1 MNYVKILSE
10 GLTTKVGD
18 ISTQFRFQLLNE
30 YRSPVDL
37 SSHTVTIQIATDS
50 TALIQRV
57 LTPTD
62 AVNGV
67 VTFSFEA
74 DDSIGYGQR
83 DIEFIVEG
91 SVNEREVYPSDG
103 YLRMNIQPNLLD
115 RDGSEEI
122 RVSLLDVQTKA
133 SEAADYANEQGDYAK
148 AAGDSAI
155 SEWENP
161 VNTFDDLVTV
171 YPSPTLGDT
180 AQTLDN
186 GHIYRFNGTEW
197 KYIQGYGATAIAD
210 INAKLEEFEQQT
222 QTLQNGL
229 NVLSSDQ
236 ASPLKV
242 EFYGV
247 TRANLLGKVGNFEKD
262 SNGDGVADGWGKWLM
277 GSTATLETGTF
288 GTKAQRITSTSSDTG
303 TTRFIS
309 KDVNLK
315 AGKHYLFAVNVSTD
329 ESSTGRI
336 KFTSANLDFTNSGV
350 KYQKYTPSSDET
362 RTIYLY
368 NVNAIGTVGWVQF
381 DGARLIE
388 ISQATYDKIGD
399 LSLIGKDQEYVEKA
413 FPYVSGVQSVVN
425 PVIRVAGANLLPPFY
440 EWELDENANIISPY
454 KLELNATGNFQES
467 YYDLEVLPNQE
478 YYYQIEGMSEN
489 GRIIARCLDIDKNA
503 LTTIFAEGTLTTTSN
518 TSYIRIEVDNGGYGA
533 GTFTFSQPMLT
544 LGSEPRPFVPKNDS
558 YLYAYKVNEETGE
571 NEPLILAGNEDKK
584 DISYYNED
592 KRRWEKRGHFK
603 VDDMLDGSR
612 DWTYNRDNAGFKNFI
627 IRTFDMN
634 TTSGHTPIVSKFD
647 GSLVDRVYSS
657 TTPNTTYFSDGHLY
671 LTIYDAETGF
681 TEEMTPSTDLIK
693 SYFYGYFYRGD
704 GTTHSWRPIGDTD
717 DTRLTTTLPTSPSPT
732 MLDGTIQPYKLTY
745 QLAEPIVE
753 EVRVEGD
760 LSIQG
765 SSQISVGEGVI
776 VREEVVPAYDAPN
789 KLYKINHKTLNSKL
803 ANKSNKI
810 IKIYRNG
817 KEDISWVIGS
827 NGVDYY
833 GGAYAYTTDAHFDPN
848 ATYTVTYEILDKHD
862 FTTNLNEVVAHYNSS
877 IKSSIQSVVS
887 KQSGIA
893 TDVSV
898 LDGTVYDMLVRLKKL
913 EQEGAV

>member
-122 RVSLLDVQTKA
+122 RVSLLDVQMKA
-133 SEAADYANEQGDYAK
+133 SEAAEYANEQGDYAK

-161 VNTFDDLVTV
+161 VNTFDDLATV

-210 INAKLEEFEQQT
+210 INAKLEESEQQT
-222 QTLQNGL
+222 QTLQHGL

-247 TRANLLGKVGNFEKD
+247 TRANLIPNFNSNLWSISGNVVND
-262 SNGDGVADGWGKWLM
+262 YTVSR
-277 GSTATLETGTF
+277 TAAAESENLANIRVKISSDKFYLFKLETNARYDILGFLNGTH
-288 GTKAQRITSTSSDTG
+288 ID
-303 TTRFIS
+303 
-309 KDVNLK
+309 N
-315 AGKHYLFAVNVSTD
+315 
-329 ESSTGRI
+329 
-336 KFTSANLDFTNSGV
+336 
-350 KYQKYTPSSDET
+350 
-362 RTIYLY
+362 IYLNY
-368 NVNAIGTVGWVQF
+368 TNEYV
-381 DGARLIE
+381 RLNPSGYDEFYIRIESKSAGDFEASKIRLYE

-440 EWELDENANIISPY
+440 EWDLHDNATVISPY
-454 KLELNATGNFQES
+454 ELRLDATAIAQQSPSPVVKLVPNNQYSLSLNADSGIRLRIRFYNEQGAEVGS
-467 YYDLEVLPNQE
+467 AIDYD
-478 YYYQIEGMSEN
+478 
-489 GRIIARCLDIDKNA
+489 D
-503 LTTIFAEGTLTTTSN
+503 GTAGTFTAPIG
-518 TSYIRIEVDNGGYGA
+518 TSYAIFNFYNLVA
-533 GTFTFSQPMLT
+533 TGTFTFSQPMLN

-571 NEPLILAGNEDKK
+571 NEPLILAGNDDKK
-584 DISYYNED
+584 DISYYNEGNS
-592 KRRWEKRGHFK
+592 RWEVKRWFETD
-603 VDDMLDGSR
+603 VVLDGSLSWSL
-612 DWTYNRDNAGFKNFI
+612 DGNGSGFKKL
-627 IRTFDMN
+627 RTPF
-634 TTSGHTPIVSKFD
+634 SELPSTPLGTDIFTDDANNHGQGVKFD
-647 GSLVDRVYSS
+647 GSILSQFKSS
-657 TTPNTTYFSDGHLY
+657 FSGGDQLLIHGTHSIVVVSVSD
-671 LTIYDAETGF
+671 TDSGWTDA
-681 TEEMTPSTDLIK
+681 MSPSTDLIK
-693 SYFYGYFYRGD
+693 SYFHGWFYRGD

-765 SSQISVGEGVI
+765 SAQISVGEGVI
-776 VREEVVPAYDAPN
+776 VREEVEPKKSGTVEEWY
-789 KLYKINHKTLNSKL
+789 INEKGIYSSEDSPLKNRVKKFIDVHKNGEVDNSWIFYTNSNNQNGENL
-803 ANKSNKI
+803 AK
-810 IKIYRNG
+810 
-817 KEDISWVIGS
+817 
-827 NGVDYY
+827 
-833 GGAYAYTTDAHFDPN
+833 TTDYDPN

-862 FTTNLNEVVAHYNSS
+862 FTTNLNEVVAYYNSS
-877 IKSSIQSVVS
+877 IKSSIQGVVS
-887 KQSGIA
+887 KQTRIA

-898 LDGTVYDMLVRLKKL
+898 LGGTVYDMLLRLKKL